1 MKKKSSDEK
10 EDESKF
16 QFQKQ
21 AELFK
26 NRGLQVAVE
35 LINGYRYSGDI
46 ITISADFIEIKDWKI
61 GNIPLFYRQIRIIV
75 PVPKRMSN
83 VEEDFENYSKGGGYQ
98 P

>member
-1 MKKKSSDEK
+1 MKKTDDEK
-10 EDESKF
+10 IEEESKF

-26 NRGLQVAVE
+26 SRGLQVAIE
-35 LINGYRYSGDI
+35 LVNGYKYSGDI